1 MSESKQTLTRLEVRR
16 MYAGLESP
24 SLDSIK
30 CFPLFYAI
38 DRTRRKLKP
47 VYEALSP
54 EKMIKDYDEYN
65 REVRKLHETMSEGK
79 TITTPSGDKIWDI
92 NYNSNEYINKIS
104 EIKKKYGVDKYEEFL
119 NEEFDEDIT
128 QYIHYVNS
136 KEVDPKTDIPN
147 FGVYKLISFLFKDLE

>member
-65 REVRKLHETMSEGK
+65 REIRALHESLSEGR
-79 TITTPSGDKIWDI
+79 TITTRTGEKIWDI
-92 NYNSNEYINKIS
+92 NYNSNEYLDKLD
-104 EIKKKYGVDKYEEFL
+104 ELKTKYGIKEYDEFI
-119 NEEFDEDIT
+119 NGEFDEDID
-128 QYIHYVNS
+128 QYIHYVND
-136 KEVDPKTDIPN
+136 KEVDPKKDVPD
-147 FGVYKLISFLFKDLE
+147 FGTFKLISFLFKNF